1 MFFFFCQTTLICFFL
16 RKYSIGFGEAAL
28 NPTGRKCPDPNGVD
42 KKAACYSYCKTQGF
56 MGGSCQ
62 GHKGNYMCKCYE
74 GIWIPIAWHLR
85 RQSLLR
91 TLANKIPKTING
103 ERENKRFLTF

>member
-1 MFFFFCQTTLICFFL
+1 MFIKFRFKSLCVRLIYKIIVVFFYIYLDKTLICFFFCQTTLICFFL

-74 GIWIPIAWHLR
+74 GI
-85 RQSLLR
+85 
-91 TLANKIPKTING
+91 
-103 ERENKRFLTF
+103 

>member
-1 MFFFFCQTTLICFFL
+1 MATNKICFL
-16 RKYSIGFGEAAL
+16 LVLCLCILLSSGSGDAAL

-56 MGGSCQ
+56 TGGSCQ

-74 GIWIPIAWHLR
+74 GR
-85 RQSLLR
+85 
-91 TLANKIPKTING
+91 
-103 ERENKRFLTF
+103 